1 MILRICRDGVVL
13 DPGWVGS
20 RLPVHNG
27 LAVGSTAMA
36 LFRVVGMTLRLGPGL
51 KMTRPS
57 IGLIRAVI
65 VPGPVVVLG
74 TLVIPRPVVVPRTL
88 VIPRPVIVPRTLVIP
103 RPVIVPRLR
112 RVVARCVIVIEPGSL
127 VASLGVLL
135 MPVTGAV
142 GEGPTQVSVRRACT
156 SMRLGHIP
164 QQFRGDALAAS
175 NVQVR
180 KSFGSH

>member
-1 MILRICRDGVVL
+1 M
-13 DPGWVGS
+13 
-20 RLPVHNG
+20 
-27 LAVGSTAMA
+27 
-36 LFRVVGMTLRLGPGL
+36 
-51 KMTRPS
+51 
-57 IGLIRAVI
+57 
-65 VPGPVVVLG
+65 
-74 TLVIPRPVVVPRTL
+74 
-88 VIPRPVIVPRTLVIP
+88 IPRPVIVPRTLMIPRPVIVPRTLMIPRPVIVPRTLMIP

>member
-88 VIPRPVIVPRTLVIP
+88 VIPRPVIVPR
-103 RPVIVPRLR
+103 LR